1 MNNPPPLTQVEKQRQ
16 YFLGLVLGLIPLI
29 IFLVGFGL
37 VIGTPG
43 SFFIYAIFASA
54 ILYII
59 EFIVTIVFL
68 VIDRLR
74 FVGYGLLTAFLATPI
89 IAVAGCLVIPN
100 LLPRS

>member
-1 MNNPPPLTQVEKQRQ
+1 MNNPPSLTQVEKQRQ

-29 IFLVGFGL
+29 IFLASFGL
-37 VIGTPG
+37 VTGTSG
-43 SFFIYAIFASA
+43 GLFIYGIYVSA
-54 ILYII
+54 ILYAI

-68 VIDRLR
+68 VIDHLR
-74 FVGYGLLTAFLATPI
+74 FVGYGLLTAFLATPV